1 MRHALLPIFLLTCSG
16 FGCNHSTSLN
26 PPTPVRSD
34 QQVPQASN
42 EPATDLPETKQV
54 SINASNRD
62 PLSEHLHSSA
72 EAPTDTL
79 EERISDTTEPP
90 TENPTETSTDTAS
103 KKSVAGLL
111 GRVVMTINWEVPVFQ
126 ENVVIRYLPLGKI
139 YEVTRIKGNG
149 LWANQAVGGWISA
162 DDVIPIDVAIKHF
175 TEKINQDPSPK
186 NFRNRGLACLAL
198 RDPDGAIRDFD
209 AALAASPR
217 NPFIYNSRGKAFSDK
232 GEYSKAIEDFNFA
245 ILLDP
250 TSAIAFNNR
259 GNAWRAQRQNDKA
272 IQDFNAALI
281 VAPYYAL
288 AYNNRGNALNAQG
301 KHQKAIDDYTE
312 AITIDP
318 TYAHAYN
325 NRGTS
330 WSKLGAY
337 EKAIADYRR
346 SIALNPKHS
355 FAQNNL
361 AWLLATC
368 PNPEIR
374 DPIEAMHLAKAAN
387 NLNKNDWHVLDT
399 LAAASAAGGRFKT
412 AVNWIN
418 KAKQL
423 APPQDLPYLNQ
434 RLMDYQAGRSFQI
447 SVP

>member
-1 MRHALLPIFLLTCSG
+1 MRHALLTIFLLTCSG
-16 FGCNHSTSLN
+16 FGCNHSTSSNLV
-26 PPTPVRSD
+26 TPVRSD

-54 SINASNRD
+54 SINASNDD
-62 PLSEHLHSSA
+62 PLNELLNSSPTP
-72 EAPTDTL
+72 PTDPL
-79 EERISDTTEPP
+79 EALISDTTETP
-90 TENPTETSTDTAS
+90 TELPTDKTT
-103 KKSVAGLL
+103 KKGIAALL
-111 GRVVMTINWEVPVFQ
+111 GRQVITINWEVPVFQ
-126 ENVVIRYLPLGKI
+126 ESDVIRYLPLGKI
-139 YEVTRIKGNG
+139 YEVTRVKGNG

-162 DDVIPIDVAIKHF
+162 NDVMPIDDAIKHF
-175 TEKINQDPSPK
+175 TAKINQDPSPE

-209 AALAASPR
+209 AALTASPR
-217 NPFIYNSRGKAFSDK
+217 NPFIYNSRGKAFSNK

-250 TSAIAFNNR
+250 TSAIAYNNR
-259 GNAWRAQRQNDKA
+259 GNAWRAQSQNEKA
-272 IQDFNAALI
+272 VQDFNAALI
-281 VAPYYAL
+281 VDPYYAL

-301 KHQKAIDDYTE
+301 KHQKAIDDYTD
-312 AITIDP
+312 AIIIDP

-330 WSKLGAY
+330 WSKLGEY

-368 PNPEIR
+368 PDTEIR
-374 DPIEAMHLAKAAN
+374 DPIEAMHLAKSAN
-387 NLNKNDWHVLDT
+387 NLNKNDWHILDT
-399 LAAASAAGGRFKT
+399 LAAASAAGGKFKT
-412 AVNWIN
+412 AITWIN
-418 KAKQL
+418 KAKEL
-423 APPQDLPYLNQ
+423 APQQDLPYLNQ
-434 RLMDYQAGRSFQI
+434 RLRDYQAGRSLLI
-447 SVP
+447 TSP